1 MSDFRF
7 NVSDAVYVPLR
18 GMLLRLKLV
27 DGEPDTAQVKPGRK
41 LRLKSPNGDERVV
54 TIKDHSATGGRV
66 TKKTLMAKRELDV
79 IIPSEDATRDDEVV
93 EIGWE
98 AFGPVG

>member
-7 NVSDAVYVPLR
+7 NVSDVVYVPLR
-18 GMLLRLKLV
+18 GLLLRLKLV
-27 DGEPDTAQVKPGRK
+27 EGEPDTGQVKPGRK
-41 LRLKSPNGDERVV
+41 LRLRSPNGDERVV

-66 TKKTLMAKRELDV
+66 TKKTLMTKRELDV
-79 IIPSEDATRDDEVV
+79 IIPTEEGLSDQEPV

-98 AFGPVG
+98 AFGPVR